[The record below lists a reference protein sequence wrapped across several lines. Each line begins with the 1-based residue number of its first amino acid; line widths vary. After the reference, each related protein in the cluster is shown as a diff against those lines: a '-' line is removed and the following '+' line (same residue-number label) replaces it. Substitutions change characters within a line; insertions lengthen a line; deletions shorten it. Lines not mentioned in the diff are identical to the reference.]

1 MRRFAVILCGMVSL
15 ALLAGGGIARADG
28 EQSTP
33 KGALKYFDRVA
44 GDPNV
49 DRADVFYY
57 AKTEDERKIAKAFAS
72 VDFAL
77 AKLKKIAAAR
87 WDSKASDAMAHA
99 VRDVTPEDI
108 DAARESVEGDRATI
122 TGKGFDSPLPMIK
135 VDGAWRISIPDAM
148 KLSQATPQQI
158 EQACTALVDAIE
170 KTQEELQANKYANP
184 SLLDR
189 AMKRRVRGI
198 LGGS

>member
-1 MRRFAVILCGMVSL
+1 MRRFAVTLCGMI
-15 ALLAGGGIARADG
+15 ALLFVTTGAARADG

-49 DRADVFYY
+49 DRANVFYF
-57 AKTEDERKIAKAFAS
+57 AKTDDEKKIAKAFAS

-77 AKLKKIAAAR
+77 AKLKKLAAAH

-99 VRDVTPEDI
+99 LRDVTPDDI
-108 DAARESVEGDRATI
+108 DAARESVEGDKATI

-135 VDGAWRISIPDAM
+135 VDGAWKISIPDAM
-148 KLSQATPQQI
+148 KQTQATPQQI

-170 KTQEELQANKYANP
+170 KTQEEVQANKYANP
-184 SLLDR
+184 SLLER

-198 LGGS
+198 LGGE